1 MCSAEPLQLPGAVQ
15 DTQTTCRTAL
25 GDSRPPVQSGGMNG
39 IVVGVDSSSGAAH
52 ALRWAARESAL
63 RGLPLTALMAW
74 DYLDQHGLT
83 SIGFDPAFTEA
94 DASAAVDAFVRGAL
108 GASAATA
115 VTRRVVCDRPA
126 RALLDASRD
135 ADLLVVG
142 ARGLGGF
149 RGLLLGSVSQQCL
162 HHATSALAIVHAQDE
177 PAEPAEPAAP
187 TGERIVVGIDGSG
200 TADRALQWAV
210 DEARL
215 RQANLDVVHA
225 WRSPIPH
232 LGAAPHASMSVG
244 PLEFERAAERMLAAA
259 VRRVDITGLPA
270 PVERIVTS
278 GSAAWA
284 ILEVSKGADL
294 VVVGSRGLGG
304 FKGMVLG
311 SVSHQVATH
320 AQCPVVVI
328 PPQRS

>member
-1 MCSAEPLQLPGAVQ
+1 
-15 DTQTTCRTAL
+15 
-25 GDSRPPVQSGGMNG
+25 
-39 IVVGVDSSSGAAH
+39 
-52 ALRWAARESAL
+52 
-63 RGLPLTALMAW
+63 MAW
-74 DYLDQHGLT
+74 GHLDQQGGGT
-83 SIGFDPAFTEA
+83 VGFDPAYRET
-94 DASAAVDAFVRGAL
+94 DAVAALDALVRGAI
-108 GASAATA
+108 GPSAATA
-115 VTRRVVCDRPA
+115 VARQVVCDRPA

-149 RGLLLGSVSQQCL
+149 LGLLLGSVSQQCL
-162 HHATSALAIVHAQDE
+162 HHATSALAIVHAQDDD
-177 PAEPAEPAAP
+177 AEPPAS
-187 TGERIVVGIDGSG
+187 TNQRIVVGIDGSG

-215 RQANLDVVHA
+215 RHARVDVVHA
-225 WRSPIPH
+225 WRAPIPH
-232 LGAAPHASMSVG
+232 LGAAPHASMSVDR
-244 PLEFERAAERMLAAA
+244 LEYERAAERTLDAA

-270 PVERIVTS
+270 PVDQILTS

-304 FKGMVLG
+304 FKGLVLG

-320 AQCPVVVI
+320 APYPVVVI